1 MDVPLALNHI
11 EIRIR
16 FKGYRRKSS
25 TFSLQT
31 DVVGLSALYG
41 DSNKSSSIGYFNNSP
56 FINE

>member
-25 TFSLQT
+25 TSNRKT
-31 DVVGLSALYG
+31 DVEGLSEL
-41 DSNKSSSIGYFNNSP
+41 NIILSP
-56 FINE
+56 ILVTFLILIS